1 MKKDSS
7 PAIAFQTSKSERVFY
22 GFYFFG
28 QNVFYILVISF
39 LQIFLTDSG
48 ITAGAVATIFL
59 VAKIWDAVNDP
70 IFGVVIDRSKPKKGK
85 FLPWV
90 RVSVIPIGIT
100 TILMFAMPASMS
112 LGVKIAWAA
121 ITYVLWDLAYTVCDA
136 PIFALT
142 TAMTENIQ
150 ERTVLL
156 SIGRVGGML
165 GAVIISMAVPLLY
178 PTMGWLPMTIA
189 LAVIGVL
196 TMLPVTR
203 VAKER
208 VLSRKDSAPS
218 LKDIWNYLKGNK
230 YLLIFYASMVVYYLT
245 NTSTALTPY
254 FAVNNVGSAEAAT
267 PLMALLLFPSLLLA
281 PFVPALAKRFGK
293 YPLYIF
299 SIIWFVV
306 FSVVI
311 YFVGYEN
318 YTLFMVLTLLKNV
331 GFGLTSVM
339 MFMFTPDCVEYGT
352 FKTGDRAEGITFSL
366 QTFTTKL
373 MTGLATTLGMAGLA
387 MFGFVEGQGI
397 TQTAQTI
404 DGIWLM
410 YSLFPAIGA
419 LLSLIVL
426 STYKLRDKHVQV
438 MARANQGEITR
449 EEAFAQLPEEFHY
462 TLD

>member
-1 MKKDSS
+1 
-7 PAIAFQTSKSERVFY
+7 
-22 GFYFFG
+22 
-28 QNVFYILVISF
+28 
-39 LQIFLTDSG
+39 
-48 ITAGAVATIFL
+48 
-59 VAKIWDAVNDP
+59 
-70 IFGVVIDRSKPKKGK
+70 
-85 FLPWV
+85 
-90 RVSVIPIGIT
+90 
-100 TILMFAMPASMS
+100 
-112 LGVKIAWAA
+112 
-121 ITYVLWDLAYTVCDA
+121 
-136 PIFALT
+136 
-142 TAMTENIQ
+142 
-150 ERTVLL
+150 
-156 SIGRVGGML
+156 
-165 GAVIISMAVPLLY
+165 
-178 PTMGWLPMTIA
+178 
-189 LAVIGVL
+189 
-196 TMLPVTR
+196 
-203 VAKER
+203 
-208 VLSRKDSAPS
+208 
-218 LKDIWNYLKGNK
+218 
-230 YLLIFYASMVVYYLT
+230 
-245 NTSTALTPY
+245 
-254 FAVNNVGSAEAAT
+254 
-267 PLMALLLFPSLLLA
+267 LLA